1 MATTKE
7 LTARI
12 EVLEARL
19 DKAAEMHKA
28 LHQLTKAAFQALE
41 ERIPAQLEASLTSAL
56 SQMMAQHQAT
66 MQRGASQRMQPRTDF
81 FMKALHQ
88 LREERGLTPRAHV
101 PLDDIKARMQVLKA
115 AAESHTEP
123 DSADAFL
130 ADVDA
135 PM

>member
-12 EVLEARL
+12 EALEARL
-19 DKAAEMHKA
+19 DKAAEMHKS
-28 LHQLTKAAFQALE
+28 LHQMTKLAFETLEKSLPAHLE
-41 ERIPAQLEASLTSAL
+41 ESLTSAL

-66 MQRGASQRMQPRTDF
+66 MQRAHSRPMRPQTDF

-88 LREERGLTPRAHV
+88 LREERGLAPRAHV
-101 PLDDIKARMQVLKA
+101 PLDDIKARMAELKA
-115 AAESHTEP
+115 AAEAP
-123 DSADAFL
+123 ADAE
-130 ADVDA
+130 DTVYDDT